1 MRNAT
6 TFYFILIVVVY
17 MPPIISLGR
26 RRTARGIQ
34 PTHILHDPSS
44 STPLGFSGGGGGGGM
59 GIINDIQNRFSY
71 FSFFFLPFSKVFSSF
86 FLSFIFSIR
95 VRILS
100 KYPYI
105 QFYSEFHIRQSEN

>member
-1 MRNAT
+1 
-6 TFYFILIVVVY
+6 
-17 MPPIISLGR
+17 MPPIISLGRRR